1 MTWNLFKD
9 RRHLSDATLA
19 EWAMLGSVDVGVVE
33 DGMVLSADAAE
44 HLARCEPCQRRR
56 DELVALLGDVK
67 RVARSDADAA
77 LTPQRLASQRQR
89 ITRRIAA
96 LVGSAAPARVL
107 RFPAKIRSVPRTL
120 EQHRWLAAAM
130 VAGLVVGV
138 FAGQML
144 DFTRGDGTR
153 PAETIVATM
162 DGDAF
167 VSASRAVALRGAQ
180 GLLDDE
186 MILTE
191 IDGALATEYCEALN
205 ALDALTP
212 RIQEVSLA
220 GR

>member
-1 MTWNLFKD
+1 M
-9 RRHLSDATLA
+9 
-19 EWAMLGSVDVGVVE
+19 
-33 DGMVLSADAAE
+33 
-44 HLARCEPCQRRR
+44 
-56 DELVALLGDVK
+56 
-67 RVARSDADAA
+67 
-77 LTPQRLASQRQR
+77 LTPQLLASQRQR
-89 ITRRIAA
+89 LTRLIAA

>member
-1 MTWNLFKD
+1 
-9 RRHLSDATLA
+9 
-19 EWAMLGSVDVGVVE
+19 
-33 DGMVLSADAAE
+33 
-44 HLARCEPCQRRR
+44 
-56 DELVALLGDVK
+56 
-67 RVARSDADAA
+67 
-77 LTPQRLASQRQR
+77 
-89 ITRRIAA
+89 
-96 LVGSAAPARVL
+96 
-107 RFPAKIRSVPRTL
+107 
-120 EQHRWLAAAM
+120 
-130 VAGLVVGV
+130 
-138 FAGQML
+138 
-144 DFTRGDGTR
+144 
-153 PAETIVATM
+153 M